1 MNQSQ
6 SQGSPA
12 PRPNA
17 AVPTT
22 VPNQDC
28 TDAIAKIDQGL
39 IISERYVNAS
49 GTQPTIHNI
58 QAVLA
63 ILAESLSHDCKER
76 KNPLNDTSTT
86 RKPAAIGLRVTE
98 CSNCERQLYSIV
110 ESLQQI
116 ISMTQA
122 GKDRASSGVG
132 SAMNMSATIV
142 STTTM
147 MSTPSLGLSVTT
159 PTLAVPSVTT
169 PTVGVPS
176 VYTPTMMGLPVTQ
189 VYAG

>member
-1 MNQSQ
+1 MSQSQ

-22 VPNQDC
+22 VPKQDC

-49 GTQPTIHNI
+49 GTQPTIHDI

-63 ILAESLSHDCKER
+63 ILAESLSDDCKER

-86 RKPAAIGLRVTE
+86 RKPATIGPRATK
-98 CSNCERQLYSIV
+98 CSNCERQLYGIV
-110 ESLQQI
+110 KGLQQI
-116 ISMTQA
+116 LSMTQM
-122 GKDRASSGVG
+122 GEGEVSSVVG
-132 SAMNMSATIV
+132 SAMNISATMV

-147 MSTPSLGLSVTT
+147 MMSTPSLRLSVTT
-159 PTLAVPSVTT
+159 PALAVPPVI
-169 PTVGVPS
+169 
-176 VYTPTMMGLPVTQ
+176 TPTMIGLPVTR